1 MKKYN
6 LLLDVDSY
14 KVSMF
19 KQYPPGTEY
28 VFSYVE
34 ARGGDTDKILF
45 FGLRYYLEEYLS
57 KPITREDI
65 DEAEEIFSQHGVPFN
80 KEGWEYILEKYNGYL
95 PVVIRAVPE
104 GTVIGL
110 SNVLLTIQNSDP
122 KCFWLTTYLETS
134 LLRIC
139 WYGTTVA
146 TTSWKIKRL
155 IKKHLEYTA
164 DSIDSLDFRL
174 HDFGARGVSSYESS
188 MIGGAAHL
196 INFKGSDTVA
206 GIRMLRDYY
215 NGGVCG
221 FSIPASEHS
230 TITSWGKDNE
240 VESYRNLLNQF
251 GQSGKVFACVS
262 DSYDIFNA
270 CEKLWGGELKDE
282 VVNSGATIVIRPDS
296 GNPATVVLNCL
307 DILSE
312 KFGYTINSKGYKV
325 LNYVRVIQGDG
336 INEDSI
342 NDILSLINS
351 HQYSAENVYFG
362 MGGAL
367 LQHVN
372 RDTYQFAM
380 KCSAIRVNGEWR
392 DVYKDPVTSA
402 AKQSKRGK
410 LDLIKNGNDFETV
423 REGNSIAS
431 ELELVFAGGAIYSS
445 DTLETIRN
453 RVIV

>member
-14 KVSMF
+14 KVSMY
-19 KQYPPGTEY
+19 KQYPPGTET

-34 ARGGDTDKILF
+34 ARGGDTDNIVF
-45 FGLRYYLEEYLS
+45 FGLRYYLKEYLS

-65 DEAEEIFSQHGVPFN
+65 DEAEEFFSQHGVPFN
-80 KEGWEYILEKYNGYL
+80 KEGWEYVLTQYNGFL
-95 PVVIRAVPE
+95 PVRIRAVPE

-110 SNVLLTIQNSDP
+110 SNVLLTIENTDP

-139 WYGTTVA
+139 WYGTSVA
-146 TTSWKIKRL
+146 TTSWRIKRI
-155 IKKHLEYTA
+155 IKKHLRYT
-164 DSIDSLDFRL
+164 SESLESLDYRL

-215 NGGVCG
+215 NGGICG
-221 FSIPASEHS
+221 VSIPASEHS
-230 TITSWGKDNE
+230 TVTSWGKDNE

-251 GQSGKVFACVS
+251 GQKGKIFACVS

-270 CEKLWGGELKDE
+270 CEKLWGEELRDE
-282 VVNSGATIVIRPDS
+282 IINSGAMLTIRPDS
-296 GNPATVVLNCL
+296 GNPATVVLKCL

-312 KFGYTINSKGYKV
+312 KFGYIINAKGYKV

-336 INEDSI
+336 INEHSI

-380 KCSAIRVNGEWR
+380 KCSAIKVNGEWR
-392 DVYKDPVTSA
+392 DVYKDPITST
-402 AKQSKRGK
+402 AKKSKRGR
-410 LDLIKNGNDFETV
+410 LDLIKTETGFETI
-423 REGNSIAS
+423 REDNFSNS
-431 ELELVFAGGAIYSS
+431 ELEIVFKNGAIFSS